1 MHADKISSQI
11 SFRFQDFRL
20 PAKYHISNLESSGK
34 KSFWRDEFTKDI
46 ILYSFKKLLTL
57 KFLPIFF
64 YSYLVKNTS
73 YLPGFLDDSKQNEIM
88 ILKTVKDKSWR
99 LQGVMI

>member
-34 KSFWRDEFTKDI
+34 KIILEREFTEDI
-46 ILYSFKKLLTL
+46 ILYCFKKLLTL
-57 KFLPIFF
+57 KILPLFEIFI
-64 YSYLVKNTS
+64 L
-73 YLPGFLDDSKQNEIM
+73 
-88 ILKTVKDKSWR
+88 LKTHHTS
-99 LQGVMI
+99 LAS